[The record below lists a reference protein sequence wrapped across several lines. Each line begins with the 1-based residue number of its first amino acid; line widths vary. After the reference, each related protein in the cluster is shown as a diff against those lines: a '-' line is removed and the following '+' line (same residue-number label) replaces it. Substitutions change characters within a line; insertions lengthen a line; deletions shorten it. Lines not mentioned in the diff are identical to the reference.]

1 MERAS
6 LYAGPSRLAVVGF
19 AFRFPGPAGEGFW
32 RALREGRD
40 LLGRVPE
47 SRWPVETFYH
57 PRRSEPGSTY
67 TRASGSIGD
76 IDGFDAAFFGMSP
89 REAAQLDPQQRLLLE
104 LTWEAFEAGGIRPSS
119 VRGARASV
127 TIGFSGSDLSHRV
140 AGELGAVDG
149 FSMTGVAG
157 SIAANRLSYF
167 FDLRGPSM
175 ALDTACS
182 SSLFAFHQACQSI
195 LHGESDFAIA
205 GAVSLH
211 VHPFPYIGFSK
222 AGMLSRRGVCAPF
235 DAQADGYVRSEGAAI
250 MLLKRLDEARAA
262 GDRIFA
268 VVAGSAV
275 NSDGKTNGLTVP
287 SCEAQTALR
296 RFADLAGSL
305 STPEGHRVRGLALN
319 RWADLV
325 PSPLSE
331 RARAEAVRELLEG
344 GDRAAAR
351 KVLEGLAT
359 DRTVPGEAHAVAQA
373 ALLEVLIA
381 DGQLD
386 VVEQR
391 LSNGA
396 GSLTADDRAEL
407 RLALAKARIARG
419 ELDRADAALGD
430 DSSVAAIAQ
439 RGWIDLYRGD
449 LKGAMDAFRTAG
461 PYATDRAAATE
472 RTAMMAMLQRI
483 QVASSPELGAALLT
497 LARGD
502 TATAITALRRAA
514 SKLPVEG
521 GRLEVLLLAGQAA
534 ARAGGEHETT
544 AIALFDEI
552 LRGDRSE
559 SAALPAAE
567 LEWSRLLMRGGRALE
582 AIPHLEHLILTYP
595 NSAFVPEARR
605 VLERARGVIPKS

>member
-1 MERAS
+1 MSFPRSAKLALWLVVAFPAFLPAQAIGPGFELERSGRYADAATVYLTTVRADPVNVPALLGLERTLFVLNRMPELLPLVQRARARAPENAALRS
-6 LYAGPSRLAVVGF
+6 LELRVYAALNQPDSLEAVVRRWADATPHSEVPYREWGL
-19 AFRFPGPAGEGFW
+19 
-32 RALREGRD
+32 ALADHR
-40 LLGRVPE
+40 
-47 SRWPVETFYH
+47 RW
-57 PRRSEPGSTY
+57 
-67 TRASGSIGD
+67 
-76 IDGFDAAFFGMSP
+76 
-89 REAAQLDPQQRLLLE
+89 
-104 LTWEAFEAGGIRPSS
+104 
-119 VRGARASV
+119 
-127 TIGFSGSDLSHRV
+127 
-140 AGELGAVDG
+140 
-149 FSMTGVAG
+149 
-157 SIAANRLSYF
+157 
-167 FDLRGPSM
+167 
-175 ALDTACS
+175 
-182 SSLFAFHQACQSI
+182 
-195 LHGESDFAIA
+195 
-205 GAVSLH
+205 
-211 VHPFPYIGFSK
+211 
-222 AGMLSRRGVCAPF
+222 
-235 DAQADGYVRSEGAAI
+235 
-250 MLLKRLDEARAA
+250 DEARRAYLAGRRTLGGEGTLAIELAELEQRAGNWEAA
-262 GDRIFA
+262 AIEWGRAVTRSGDAGPNAASQLAEAPPAARERITRVFTA
-268 VVAGSAV
+268 PEASIRTKRVGAEVLLSWGQPTAAWALLEPTLNDS
-275 NSDGKTNGLTVP
+275 
-287 SCEAQTALR
+287 EAQTALR
-296 RFADLAGSL
+296 RFADLAGSI
-305 STPEGHRVRGLALN
+305 STSEGHRVRGLALN

-325 PSPLSE
+325 PSPVSE

-359 DRTVPGEAHAVAQA
+359 DRTVPGEAHAMAQA

-396 GSLTADDRAEL
+396 TSLTADDRAEL
-407 RLALAKARIARG
+407 RLALARARIARG

-502 TATAITALRRAA
+502 TAAAITALRRAA

-544 AIALFDEI
+544 AFALFDEI
-552 LRGDRSE
+552 VRGGTGGGGGSE

-567 LEWSRLLMRGGRALE
+567 LEWSKLLMRNGRALE